1 MQYPPHEIQVTL
13 CPDNQ
18 TIRRPSVVSRW
29 LVTLG
34 GLALAASV
42 VAAQTP
48 IRVPDNNYTPDQ
60 DVALG
65 REAAAEA
72 RKQLPVMTDRE
83 ITAYLDRIGARLVAA
98 IPEDLRQPAFDYTF
112 QAVNVRDVNA
122 FALPGGPMFVNRG
135 MIQASRTEGEVAS
148 VLAHELSHVVLR
160 HGTAQA
166 SKATKYQIGQV
177 AGAIVGAI
185 IGGQVGSV
193 VAQGTQFGLGTAF
206 LRFGREYERQADL
219 AGAQIMAR
227 AGYDPRE
234 MAAMF
239 KTLEGSGSSSGPEWL
254 SSHPNPGNRAEA
266 IQKEAA
272 SLRVTNAVTG
282 RAAFRQVKS
291 YLESLP
297 RAPTTADAI
306 KNPALGRTT
315 PRRTSVEASANV
327 EAPSET
333 FTEYIEGDI
342 FSVSVPDNWDEVASA
357 AVVTFAPQGGIAR
370 DDAGGGFSHGV
381 QFGVIPNASRNLKTA
396 TEELMASLSGSN
408 PGLGRPSALRNTTV
422 DGRRALQ
429 STIVNAP
436 DGGSRESI
444 RLVTVSLPGGNVL
457 FMVGVSPET
466 ESRRYQ
472 AVFDD
477 VIRSIT
483 LHD

>member
-1 MQYPPHEIQVTL
+1 MPSKPHPSRT
-13 CPDNQ
+13 N
-18 TIRRPSVVSRW
+18 RPADARSVVSRW
-29 LVTLG
+29 FVTPVVVI
-34 GLALAASV
+34 LAAV
-42 VAAQTP
+42 VATAQTP
-48 IRVPDNNYTPDQ
+48 IRVPDNKYTPAQ
-60 DVALG
+60 DVELG

-72 RKQLPVMTDRE
+72 RKQLPIMTDRE
-83 ITAYLDRIGARLVAA
+83 VTAYLDRIGSRLVAA
-98 IPEDLRQPAFDYTF
+98 IPEELRQPAFDYTF

-148 VLAHELSHVVLR
+148 VMAHELSHVVLR

-185 IGGQVGSV
+185 IGGQVGAV

-239 KTLEGSGSSSGPEWL
+239 KTLEGSGASSGPEWL

-282 RAAFRQVKS
+282 TAAFRQAKA

-306 KNPALGRTT
+306 KNPAQARTT
-315 PRRTSVEASANV
+315 PRRTGGATTARV

-342 FSVSVPDNWDEVASA
+342 FSVSVPDNWVELASA
-357 AVVTFAPQGGIAR
+357 SSVTFAPEGGFFSG
-370 DDAGGGFSHGV
+370 DQESGFSHGV
-381 QFGVIPNASRNLKTA
+381 QFGVVPNSGRNLRA
-396 TEELMASLSGSN
+396 TTDALMASLAESN
-408 PGLGRPSALRNTTV
+408 PGFGRPSAFRNVTV
-422 DGRRALQ
+422 DGQRGLQ
-429 STIVNAP
+429 STIINAP
-436 DGGSRESI
+436 TGAPRESV
-444 RLVTVSLPGGNVL
+444 RLVTVTLPDGKVL
-457 FMVGVSPET
+457 FMVGVAPEA
-466 ESRRYQ
+466 ESRSYQ
-472 AVFDD
+472 GVFDEI
-477 VIRSIT
+477 VRSIA

>member
-1 MQYPPHEIQVTL
+1 MSSKPHLARTNR
-13 CPDNQ
+13 PAGA
-18 TIRRPSVVSRW
+18 PSVVSRW
-29 LVTLG
+29 LAAPVVVV
-34 GLALAASV
+34 LAVV
-42 VAAQTP
+42 VATAQTP
-48 IRVPDNNYTPDQ
+48 IRVPDNKYTPAQ
-60 DVALG
+60 DVELG

-72 RKQLPVMTDRE
+72 RKQLPIMTDRQV
-83 ITAYLDRIGARLVAA
+83 TAYLDRIGSRLVAA

-112 QAVNVRDVNA
+112 QAVNLRDVNA

-185 IGGQVGSV
+185 IGGQAGSV

-234 MAAMF
+234 MASMF
-239 KTLEGSGSSSGPEWL
+239 KTLEGKGSSSGPEWL

-272 SLRVTNAVTG
+272 GLRVTNPVTAT
-282 RAAFRQVKS
+282 AAFRQVKS

-306 KNPALGRTT
+306 KNPTQGRTT
-315 PRRTSVEASANV
+315 PRRTSGSTSVRV

-342 FSVSVPDNWDEVASA
+342 FSVSVPDNWVEVASA
-357 AVVTFAPQGGIAR
+357 SSVTFAPEGGFSSG
-370 DDAGGGFSHGV
+370 DGGGGFSHGV
-381 QFGVIPNASRNLKTA
+381 QFGVVPNGSRNLRTA
-396 TEELMASLSGSN
+396 TEGLIASLAESN
-408 PGLGRPSALRNTTV
+408 PGFGRPSAFGNVTV
-422 DGRRALQ
+422 DGRRGLQ
-429 STIVNAP
+429 STIANAP
-436 DGGSRESI
+436 DGGLRESI
-444 RLVTVSLPGGNVL
+444 RLVTVTLPDGNVL
-457 FMVGVSPET
+457 FMVGVAPEA
-466 ESRRYQ
+466 ESRNYQ
-472 AVFDD
+472 AVFDE
-477 VIRSIT
+477 VVRSIT